1 MTRKWTGSFL
11 LALTMLISI
20 LLMSCGSDSTGKNT
34 FFVGLIDEVNDST
47 ILVKVVEAEYKMTDE
62 IIIPVDNPETYLVGE
77 MVRITFDGNVDE
89 TYPAQINKPDS
100 IEILSTSEATEIVS
114 FETAKAEGAYGS
126 ISLEIPSDWTYTSC
140 GVDDDRLTSAS
151 YGIQYHPA
159 DETTG
164 FIEVGYTSMFGVC
177 GTGLETKNET
187 IAGEDATIGYYEGS
201 ANWSYV
207 TFSGDNEKIVALAVD
222 ADVWS
227 QEEMNTALE
236 ILDTLVF
243 NQNEQSGA
251 IYVDTDESFIDKY
264 SLEVSAKNITSTSAT
279 LVFTRMD
286 ASITDELTFGEEF
299 TIDKKDG
306 DEWKEADPV
315 IDGDYGF
322 KSVAY
327 TIAVEG
333 STEHDFDWELL
344 YGALEPG
351 EYRINLQVEDE
362 PVSVHFVLR

>member
-1 MTRKWTGSFL
+1 MSKKWKGSFIF
-11 LALTMLISI
+11 ALVMLISM
-20 LLMSCGSDSTGKNT
+20 LFVACGSDSTGKNT
-34 FFVGLIDEVNDST
+34 FFVGLIDEVNDNT
-47 ILVKVVEAEYKMTDE
+47 ILVKVVEAEYKMTDK
-62 IIIPVDNPETYLVGE
+62 IIVPVDNPETYLVGE

-100 IEILSTSEATEIVS
+100 IEILSTSKATEIVGS
-114 FETAKAEGAYGS
+114 ETAKAEGAYGS
-126 ISLEIPSDWTYTSC
+126 ISLEIPLDWTYTSC
-140 GVDDDRLTSAS
+140 GVDDGRLISAS
-151 YGIQYHPA
+151 YGIQFHPA
-159 DETTG
+159 GETTG

-177 GTGLETKNET
+177 GTGLEIKNET
-187 IAGEDATIGYYEGS
+187 IAGEDAAIGYYDGGT
-201 ANWSYV
+201 NWSYV

-222 ADVWS
+222 TDGWS
-227 QEEMNTALE
+227 QEEMNAALE
-236 ILDTLVF
+236 ILDSLAF
-243 NQNEQSGA
+243 DQNEQSGA
-251 IYVDTDESFIDKY
+251 IYVYTDESFIDKY

-286 ASITDELTFGEEF
+286 MSITDELSFGEEF
-299 TIDKKDG
+299 TIDKKDEY
-306 DEWKEADPV
+306 EWTEVDTV

-322 KSVAY
+322 KSAAY

-333 STEHDFDWELL
+333 STEHDFDWEWL